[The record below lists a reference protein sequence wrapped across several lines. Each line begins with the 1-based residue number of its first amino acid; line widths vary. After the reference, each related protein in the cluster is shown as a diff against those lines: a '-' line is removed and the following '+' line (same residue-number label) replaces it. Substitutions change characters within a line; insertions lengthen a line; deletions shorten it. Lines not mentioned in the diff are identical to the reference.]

1 MSKTAEE
8 KKKMQERIKLYKS
21 IPVPSITAWKEWE
34 VTHLCKYLLH
44 RGISEEYVNFIF
56 DKSIKPRTLI
66 DFSKKSDADG
76 NKLFKKKA
84 GKKKRT
90 TKEKKEDQTMGYEF
104 GYFVVS
110 GFDNYI
116 QLSELHKVVREF
128 EVNILLY

>member
-1 MSKTAEE
+1 MSTTAEQ
-8 KKKMQERIKLYKS
+8 KKKRQERMKLYKS
-21 IPVPSITAWKEWE
+21 IPVPDINCWKEWE

-44 RGISEEYVNFIF
+44 REIAADYVDFIF
-56 DKSIKPRTLI
+56 EKNIKPRTLI
-66 DFSKKSDADG
+66 DFSKKSDPDNA
-76 NKLFKKKA
+76 KLFKKKA

-116 QLSELHKVVREF
+116 QLSELSKVVKQF
-128 EVNILLY
+128 EVNIHLY